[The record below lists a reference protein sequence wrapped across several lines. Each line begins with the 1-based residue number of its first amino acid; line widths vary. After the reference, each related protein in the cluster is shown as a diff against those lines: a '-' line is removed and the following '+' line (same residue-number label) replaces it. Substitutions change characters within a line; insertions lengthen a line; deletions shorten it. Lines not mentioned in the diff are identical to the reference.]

1 MEQAGMLALWGFEKV
16 RRVQRCDENFQPKIN
31 PAFYRYR
38 HTAQRQI
45 LVLM

>member
-1 MEQAGMLALWGFEKV
+1 MEQAGMLAIWGFEKV
-16 RRVQRCDENFQPKIN
+16 GRAQWCDENVQPKIN

-38 HTAQRQI
+38 HTAGRQI